1 MQIPQEGEVL
11 MPVRVAING
20 FGRVGRRVLRDD
32 HGLEPAAEVPH
43 DTVKCSF
50 VQRVAVPVALAT

>member
-1 MQIPQEGEVL
+1 

-20 FGRVGRRVLRDD
+20 FGRVGRRVLRAD
-32 HGLEPAAEVPH
+32 HGLAPAAEVPH